1 MKREI
6 LFRAKRSDDGEWV
19 EGLLF
24 YSHGLGVYKIT
35 KSNGWIPSYSN
46 PDEGESTEYIDII
59 PDTICQ
65 FTGLTDNNGTK
76 VFEGDV
82 LKIHHNKEYMRPLTC
97 EWDKDNSCFC
107 YVDKEDFEQKYYLN
121 ISDLSMDEVIGN
133 IYDNI
138 NLINK

>member
-6 LFRAKRSDDGEWV
+6 LFRGKRTDNGEWV

-59 PDTICQ
+59 SDTVCQ
-65 FTGLTDNNGTK
+65 FTGITDKNGIK
-76 VFEGDV
+76 VFEGDIAKYYNPYSKQWYIQIV
-82 LKIHHNKEYMRPLTC
+82 MWDKMFASFGFFTEDSEWCKENDWLKIE
-97 EWDKDNSCFC
+97 S
-107 YVDKEDFEQKYYLN
+107 
-121 ISDLSMDEVIGN
+121 IEVIGN
-133 IYDNI
+133 IHDNKD
-138 NLINK
+138 LLK